1 MIENNFIFENVF
13 QALRI
18 SYLMEILQC
27 STPNSVTILQQL
39 NYCYTYT
46 RGNNNIHFDGLNDL
60 EIHGQ
65 CALIRNAVEKQL
77 PYLLSCVIVAKY
89 ATNNL
94 RIEKIYKKK
103 KIKIKVLQALTNK
116 RLDAIKYIAEQVF
129 IVYFKAKN
137 ISQNLVEI
145 LTTYCFD
152 KKLFEQQKL
161 SILQLSQEF
170 HQPKSNLYYYINK
183 IQKFV
188 KDNETKAIQQI
199 HEKLSKKN
207 IIPNSTRI

>member
-1 MIENNFIFENVF
+1 MIENNFIFENLF

-103 KIKIKVLQALTNK
+103 KKIV
-116 RLDAIKYIAEQVF
+116 RIW
-129 IVYFKAKN
+129 YFL
-137 ISQNLVEI
+137 I
-145 LTTYCFD
+145 Y
-152 KKLFEQQKL
+152 KKL
-161 SILQLSQEF
+161 
-170 HQPKSNLYYYINK
+170 
-183 IQKFV
+183 
-188 KDNETKAIQQI
+188 
-199 HEKLSKKN
+199 KN
-207 IIPNSTRI
+207 